1 MAAGRCGSIALCCH
15 FIEIRQLLTARLL
28 DTVGKFWYI
37 AGMFSLLS
45 DKLDDAFRKMRGL
58 SKISESNI
66 KGALRDVRMALLD
79 ADVEYS
85 VAREFIAHVKEE
97 AMGEKVL
104 KSVKPGE
111 QIVKIFRDQLADLLG
126 GDAAP
131 LQLEPAPARILV
143 VGLNGA
149 GKTTTSA
156 KLARRLKMEGHKP
169 LLVACDLIRPAAIDQ
184 LATLAGQIEVPVY
197 TPAASEKDVIRV
209 AKDALKWAA
218 GQEHDVIIFDTAGRQ
233 EVDEELVAELKKL
246 AKFLNAQESL
256 LVADAATGQQA
267 VRVAQAFDQA
277 VGLTGIILTKL
288 DGDARG
294 GAALSMRAITGKP
307 IKYMGEG
314 EKLDMFGPF
323 VPQRMADRILG
334 MGDIV
339 GLVEKA
345 AEKIDQESAMN
356 SMTRMLSGEFNF
368 NDFLS
373 QMKMMQSL
381 GPLEGLLGLLPGF
394 SKIKKQLPEGAMDPK
409 RMKRMEAIVLS
420 MTPAERANY
429 KLLIPSRRRR
439 IAKGSGVS
447 EIEVNRFIKNFKE
460 MKEMMGGKGK
470 MGGMMKNLMKGAKGG
485 MPDMNAMMNGQG
497 GGMPDMSSLMG
508 QGGMPDMSQM
518 PDLSALMGGGAK
530 PKMPKGFGAFSGL
543 FRRR

>member
-1 MAAGRCGSIALCCH
+1 
-15 FIEIRQLLTARLL
+15 
-28 DTVGKFWYI
+28 
-37 AGMFSLLS
+37 MFSLLS
-45 DKLDDAFRKMRGL
+45 DKLDDTFRKLRGL

-66 KGALRDVRMALLD
+66 ADAMREIRMALLD

-85 VAREFIAHVKEE
+85 VAREFIAHVKEQ
-97 AMGEKVL
+97 AMGVAVL
-104 KSVKPGE
+104 KTVKPGE
-111 QIVKIFRDQLADLLG
+111 QIVKIFRDELADLLG
-126 GDAAP
+126 GEAAELNLTP
-131 LQLEPAPARILV
+131 PARILM

-156 KLARRLKMEGHKP
+156 KLARRLKAEGRKP

-197 TPAASEKDVIRV
+197 TPSPSEKDVIRV

-233 EVDEELVAELKKL
+233 EVDEALVEELRRL
-246 AKFLNAQESL
+246 ARFLEPQEAL

-267 VRVAQAFDQA
+267 VRVAQAFDKA
-277 VGLTGIILTKL
+277 VGLTGIVLTKL

-294 GAALSMRAITGKP
+294 GAALSMRAVTGKP
-307 IKYMGEG
+307 IKFVGEG

-323 VPQRMADRILG
+323 VPVRMADRILG

-345 AEKIDQESAMN
+345 AEKIDQQSAMN
-356 SMTRMLSGEFNF
+356 SMNRMMSGEFNF
-368 NDFLS
+368 NDFLE
-373 QMKMMQSL
+373 QMRMMQNL

-394 SKIKKQLPEGAMDPK
+394 GKLRKQLPEGALDPK
-409 RMKRMEAIVLS
+409 KMKRMEAIVLS
-420 MTPAERANY
+420 MTPAERVNY

-447 EIEVNRFIKNFKE
+447 EIEVNRFIKNFRQ
-460 MKEMMGGKGK
+460 MKEMMSGKGK
-470 MGGMMKNLMKGAKGG
+470 MGGLMK
-485 MPDMNAMMNGQG
+485 AMGKMKG
-497 GGMPDMSSLMG
+497 GGMPDMSALAQGGGDMPDLSSMMG
-508 QGGMPDMSQM
+508 GGMPDF
-518 PDLSALMGGGAK
+518 SALMGGGGKK
-530 PKMPKGFGAFSGL
+530 PKMPGMGSMGGFGGM

>member
-1 MAAGRCGSIALCCH
+1 
-15 FIEIRQLLTARLL
+15 
-28 DTVGKFWYI
+28 
-37 AGMFSLLS
+37 MFSLLS
-45 DKLDDAFRKMRGL
+45 DKLDDTFRKLRGL

-66 KGALRDVRMALLD
+66 ADAMREIRMALLD

-85 VAREFIAHVKEE
+85 VAREFIAHVKEQ
-97 AMGEKVL
+97 AMGVAVL
-104 KSVKPGE
+104 KTVKPGE
-111 QIVKIFRDQLADLLG
+111 QIVKIFRDQLAELLG
-126 GDAAP
+126 GEAAELNLTP
-131 LQLEPAPARILV
+131 PGRILV

-156 KLARRLKMEGHKP
+156 KLARRLKAEGHKP

-184 LATLAGQIEVPVY
+184 LATLADQIDVPVY
-197 TPAASEKDVIRV
+197 TPSASEKDVIRV
-209 AKDALKWAA
+209 AKDALKWAK

-233 EVDEELVAELKKL
+233 EVDEDLVDELRKL
-246 AKFLNAQESL
+246 ARYLEPQEAL

-267 VRVAQAFDQA
+267 VRVAQTFDNA

-294 GAALSMRAITGKP
+294 GAALSMRAVTGKP
-307 IKYMGEG
+307 IKYVGEG

-323 VPQRMADRILG
+323 VPVRMADRILG

-345 AEKIDQESAMN
+345 AEKIDQESAMK
-356 SMTRMLSGEFNF
+356 SMGRMMSGEFNF

-373 QMKMMQSL
+373 QMRMMQSL

-394 SKIKKQLPEGAMDPK
+394 SKLKKQLPEGALDPK
-409 RMKRMEAIVLS
+409 KMKRMEAIVLS

-447 EIEVNRFIKNFKE
+447 EIEVNRFIKNFKQ

-470 MGGMMKNLMKGAKGG
+470 MGGLMKAMGK
-485 MPDMNAMMNGQG
+485 MNG
-497 GGMPDMSSLMG
+497 GGMPPMPEGGEMPDLSSLMG
-508 QGGMPDMSQM
+508 GAGGAGM
-518 PDLSALMGGGAK
+518 PDLSSLMGGGGKK
-530 PKMPKGFGAFSGL
+530 PKGPGLSSMGGFGGL

>member
-1 MAAGRCGSIALCCH
+1 
-15 FIEIRQLLTARLL
+15 
-28 DTVGKFWYI
+28 
-37 AGMFSLLS
+37 MFSLLS
-45 DKLDDAFRKMRGL
+45 DKLDDTFRKLRGL
-58 SKISESNI
+58 NKISESNI
-66 KGALRDVRMALLD
+66 ADAMREIRMALLD

-85 VAREFIAHVKEE
+85 VAREFIAHVKEQ
-97 AMGEKVL
+97 AMGEAVL
-104 KSVKPGE
+104 KTVKPGE
-111 QIVKIFRDQLADLLG
+111 QIVKIFRDQLAELLG
-126 GDAAP
+126 GEAAELNLTP
-131 LQLEPAPARILV
+131 PGRILV

-156 KLARRLKMEGHKP
+156 KLARRLKADGHKP

-184 LATLAGQIEVPVY
+184 LATLAKQIEVPVY
-197 TPAASEKDVIRV
+197 TPSASEKDVIRV
-209 AKDALKWAA
+209 AKDALKWAKE
-218 GQEHDVIIFDTAGRQ
+218 QEHDVIIFDTAGRQ
-233 EVDEELVAELKKL
+233 EVDEELVEELRRL
-246 AKFLNAQESL
+246 AKFLEAQESL

-267 VRVAQAFDQA
+267 VRVAQAFDKA

-294 GAALSMRAITGKP
+294 GAALSMRAVTGKP
-307 IKYMGEG
+307 IKFVGEG

-323 VPQRMADRILG
+323 VPVRMADRILG

-356 SMTRMLSGEFNF
+356 SVSRMMSGEFNF

-373 QMKMMQSL
+373 QMRMMQSL

-394 SKIKKQLPEGAMDPK
+394 SKIKKQLPEGALDPK
-409 RMKRMEAIVLS
+409 KMKRMEAIVLS

-447 EIEVNRFIKNFKE
+447 EIEVNRFIKNFKQ

-470 MGGMMKNLMKGAKGG
+470 MGGLMK
-485 MPDMNAMMNGQG
+485 AMGKMGG
-497 GGMPDMSSLMG
+497 GGMPAMPTMPQGGDMPDLSSLMG
-508 QGGMPDMSQM
+508 GAGGAGM
-518 PDLSALMGGGAK
+518 PDLSALMGGGGGKK
-530 PKMPKGFGAFSGL
+530 PKMPGMGSMGGFGGFGSR
-543 FRRR
+543 FRRK

>member
-1 MAAGRCGSIALCCH
+1 
-15 FIEIRQLLTARLL
+15 
-28 DTVGKFWYI
+28 
-37 AGMFSLLS
+37 MFSLLS
-45 DKLDDAFRKMRGL
+45 DKLDDTFRKLRGL

-66 KGALRDVRMALLD
+66 ADAMREIRMALLD

-85 VAREFIAHVKEE
+85 VAREFIAHVKEQ
-97 AMGEKVL
+97 AMGVAVL
-104 KSVKPGE
+104 KTVKPGE
-111 QIVKIFRDQLADLLG
+111 QIVKIFRDELADLLG
-126 GDAAP
+126 GEAAELNLTP
-131 LQLEPAPARILV
+131 PARILM

-156 KLARRLKMEGHKP
+156 KLARRLKAEGRKP

-197 TPAASEKDVIRV
+197 TPAPSEKDVIRV

-233 EVDEELVAELKKL
+233 EVDEALVEELRRL
-246 AKFLNAQESL
+246 ARFLEPQEAL

-267 VRVAQAFDQA
+267 VRVAQAFNKA
-277 VGLTGIILTKL
+277 VGLTGIVLTKL

-294 GAALSMRAITGKP
+294 GAALSMRAVTGKP
-307 IKYMGEG
+307 IKFVGEG

-323 VPQRMADRILG
+323 VPVRMADRILG

-345 AEKIDQESAMN
+345 AEKIDQQSAMN
-356 SMTRMLSGEFNF
+356 SMNRMMSGEFNF
-368 NDFLS
+368 NDFLE
-373 QMKMMQSL
+373 QMRMMQNL

-394 SKIKKQLPEGAMDPK
+394 GKLRKQLPEGALDPK
-409 RMKRMEAIVLS
+409 KMKRMEAIVLS
-420 MTPAERANY
+420 MTPAERVNY

-447 EIEVNRFIKNFKE
+447 EIEVNRFIKNFRQ
-460 MKEMMGGKGK
+460 MKEMMSGKGK
-470 MGGMMKNLMKGAKGG
+470 MGGLMK
-485 MPDMNAMMNGQG
+485 AMGKMKG
-497 GGMPDMSSLMG
+497 GGMPDMSALAQGGGDMPDLSSMMG
-508 QGGMPDMSQM
+508 GGMPDF
-518 PDLSALMGGGAK
+518 SALMGGGGKK
-530 PKMPKGFGAFSGL
+530 PKMPGMGSMGGFGGM

>member
-1 MAAGRCGSIALCCH
+1 
-15 FIEIRQLLTARLL
+15 
-28 DTVGKFWYI
+28 
-37 AGMFSLLS
+37 MFSLLS
-45 DKLDDAFRKMRGL
+45 DKLDDTFRKLRGL
-58 SKISESNI
+58 NKISESNI
-66 KGALRDVRMALLD
+66 ADAMREIRMALLD

-85 VAREFIAHVKEE
+85 VAREFIAHVKEQ
-97 AMGEKVL
+97 AMGEAVL
-104 KSVKPGE
+104 KTVKPGE
-111 QIVKIFRDQLADLLG
+111 QIVKIFRDQLAELLG
-126 GDAAP
+126 GDSAELDLTP
-131 LQLEPAPARILV
+131 PAHILI

-156 KLARRLKMEGHKP
+156 KLARRLKAEGRKP

-184 LATLAGQIEVPVY
+184 LATLAGQVQVPVY
-197 TPAASEKDVIRV
+197 TPSAGETDVIRV

-218 GQEHDVIIFDTAGRQ
+218 SQEHDVIIFDTAGRQ
-233 EVDEELVAELKKL
+233 EVDEVLVEELRRL
-246 AKFLNAQESL
+246 ARFLNPQESL

-267 VRVAQAFDQA
+267 VRVAQTFDKA

-294 GAALSMRAITGKP
+294 GAALSMRAVTGKP
-307 IKYMGEG
+307 IKYVGEG

-323 VPQRMADRILG
+323 VPVRMADRILG

-356 SMTRMLSGEFNF
+356 SMNRMMSGEFNF
-368 NDFLS
+368 NDFLQ
-373 QMKMMQSL
+373 QMRMMQSL

-394 SKIKKQLPEGAMDPK
+394 SKIKKQLPEGALDPSK
-409 RMKRMEAIVLS
+409 MKRMEAIVLS

-439 IAKGSGVS
+439 IAKGSGVT
-447 EIEVNRFIKNFKE
+447 EIEVNRFIKNFKQ
-460 MKEMMGGKGK
+460 MKEMMSGKGK
-470 MGGMMKNLMKGAKGG
+470 MGGLMKAMGKMKGG
-485 MPDMNAMMNGQG
+485 LP
-497 GGMPDMSSLMG
+497 GMPQAGGEMPNLSSLMG
-508 QGGMPDMSQM
+508 GGAGASGM
-518 PDLSALMGGGAK
+518 PDLSALMGGAGGKK
-530 PKMPKGFGAFSGL
+530 PKMPGMGSMGGFGGP

>member
-1 MAAGRCGSIALCCH
+1 
-15 FIEIRQLLTARLL
+15 
-28 DTVGKFWYI
+28 
-37 AGMFSLLS
+37 MFSLLS
-45 DKLDDAFRKMRGL
+45 DKLDDTFRKLRGL

-66 KGALRDVRMALLD
+66 ADAMREIRMALLD

-85 VAREFIAHVKEE
+85 VAREFIAHVKEQ
-97 AMGEKVL
+97 AMGVAVL
-104 KSVKPGE
+104 KTVKPGE
-111 QIVKIFRDQLADLLG
+111 QIVKIFRDELAALLG
-126 GDAAP
+126 GEAAELNLTP
-131 LQLEPAPARILV
+131 PARILV

-156 KLARRLKMEGHKP
+156 KLARRLKAEGRKP

-184 LATLAGQIEVPVY
+184 LATLAKQIEVPVY
-197 TPAASEKDVIRV
+197 TPATTEKDVIRV
-209 AKDALKWAA
+209 AKDALKWAKE
-218 GQEHDVIIFDTAGRQ
+218 QEHDVMIFDTAGRQ
-233 EVDEELVAELKKL
+233 EVDEALVEELRKL
-246 AKFLNAQESL
+246 AKFLEPQEAL

-267 VRVAQAFDQA
+267 VRVAQTFDQA

-294 GAALSMRAITGKP
+294 GAALSMRAVTGKP
-307 IKYMGEG
+307 IKFVGEG

-323 VPQRMADRILG
+323 VPVRMADRILG

-356 SMTRMLSGEFNF
+356 SMNRMMSGEFNF

-373 QMKMMQSL
+373 QMRMMQNL

-394 SKIKKQLPEGAMDPK
+394 SKIKKQLPEGALDPK
-409 RMKRMEAIVLS
+409 KMKRMEAIVLS

-447 EIEVNRFIKNFKE
+447 EIEVNRFIKNFKQ

-470 MGGMMKNLMKGAKGG
+470 MGGLMKAMGMMK
-485 MPDMNAMMNGQG
+485 G
-497 GGMPDMSSLMG
+497 GGMPDMSAMP
-508 QGGMPDMSQM
+508 QGGEMPNLSSMMGGGM
-518 PDLSALMGGGAK
+518 PDLSALMGGGGKK
-530 PKMPKGFGAFSGL
+530 PKMPGLGSMGGFGGM
-543 FRRR
+543 FRRRR

>member
-1 MAAGRCGSIALCCH
+1 
-15 FIEIRQLLTARLL
+15 
-28 DTVGKFWYI
+28 
-37 AGMFSLLS
+37 MFSLLS
-45 DKLDDAFRKMRGL
+45 DKLDDTFRKLRGL
-58 SKISESNI
+58 NKISESNI
-66 KGALRDVRMALLD
+66 ADAMREIRMALLD

-85 VAREFIAHVKEE
+85 VAREFIAHVKEQ
-97 AMGEKVL
+97 AMGEAVL
-104 KSVKPGE
+104 KTVKPGE
-111 QIVKIFRDQLADLLG
+111 QIVKIFRDQLAELLG
-126 GDAAP
+126 GEAAELNLTP
-131 LQLEPAPARILV
+131 PAHVLV

-156 KLARRLKMEGHKP
+156 KLARRLKAEGRKP

-184 LATLAGQIEVPVY
+184 LATLAGQVEVPVY
-197 TPAASEKDVIRV
+197 TPSPSEKDVIRV

-218 GQEHDVIIFDTAGRQ
+218 TREHDVIIFDTAGRQ
-233 EVDEELVAELKKL
+233 EVDEALVEELRRL
-246 AKFLNAQESL
+246 ARFLNPQEAL

-267 VRVAQAFDQA
+267 VRVAQTFDKA

-294 GAALSMRAITGKP
+294 GAALSMRAVTGKP
-307 IKYMGEG
+307 IKYVGEG

-323 VPQRMADRILG
+323 VPVRMADRILG

-356 SMTRMLSGEFNF
+356 SMNRMMSGEFNF
-368 NDFLS
+368 NDFLQ
-373 QMKMMQSL
+373 QMRMMQSL

-394 SKIKKQLPEGAMDPK
+394 SKIKKQLPEGALDPSK
-409 RMKRMEAIVLS
+409 MKRMEAIVLS

-439 IAKGSGVS
+439 IAKGSGVT
-447 EIEVNRFIKNFKE
+447 EIEVNRFIKNFKQ
-460 MKEMMGGKGK
+460 MKEMMSGKGK
-470 MGGMMKNLMKGAKGG
+470 MGGLMKAMGKMKGG
-485 MPDMNAMMNGQG
+485 MP
-497 GGMPDMSSLMG
+497 GMPQTGGEMPDLSSLMG
-508 QGGMPDMSQM
+508 GGGASGM
-518 PDLSALMGGGAK
+518 PDLSALMGGAGGKK
-530 PKMPKGFGAFSGL
+530 PKMPGMGSMGGFGGL

>member
-1 MAAGRCGSIALCCH
+1 
-15 FIEIRQLLTARLL
+15 
-28 DTVGKFWYI
+28 
-37 AGMFSLLS
+37 MFSLLS
-45 DKLDDAFRKMRGL
+45 DKLDDAFRKLRGL

-66 KGALRDVRMALLD
+66 KEALREIRMALLD
-79 ADVEYS
+79 ADVEYG
-85 VAREFIAHVKEE
+85 VAREFIAHVKEQ

-111 QIVKIFRDQLADLLG
+111 QIVKIFRDELAELLG
-126 GDAAP
+126 GDAAE
-131 LQLEPAPARILV
+131 LNLEPPARILV

-156 KLARRLKMEGHKP
+156 KLALRLKKEGRKP

-184 LATLAGQIEVPVY
+184 LATLARQVEVPVY
-197 TPAASEKDVIRV
+197 TPDAAEKDVIRV
-209 AKDALKWAA
+209 AKDALRWAE
-218 GQEHDVIIFDTAGRQ
+218 GQEHDVVIFDTAGRQ
-233 EVDEELVAELKKL
+233 EVDEDLVNELRKL
-246 AKFLNAQESL
+246 AKYLEPQEAL

-267 VRVAQAFDQA
+267 VRVATTFDKA

-294 GAALSMRAITGKP
+294 GAALSMRAVTGKP

-323 VPQRMADRILG
+323 VPLRMADRILG

-345 AEKIDQESAMN
+345 AEKIDQESAMH
-356 SMTRMLSGEFNF
+356 SMNRMMSGEFNF
-368 NDFLS
+368 NDFLN
-373 QMKMMQSL
+373 QMRMMQNL

-394 SKIKKQLPEGAMDPK
+394 GKIRKMIPEGALDPK

-420 MTPAERANY
+420 MTKAERENY

-439 IAKGSGVS
+439 IAKGCGCT
-447 EIEVNRFIKNFKE
+447 EIEVNRFIKNFKD

-470 MGGMMKNLMKGAKGG
+470 MGGLMKHMLGGGKGMPGMPAG
-485 MPDMNAMMNGQG
+485 MPDVSAMMKG
-497 GGMPDMSSLMG
+497 GEGMPDMSALMNG
-508 QGGMPDMSQM
+508 QGMPDMSQM
-518 PDLSALMGGGAK
+518 PDLSALADMAANAKRPAAPGGL
-530 PKMPKGFGAFSGL
+530 GAFAGL
-543 FRRR
+543 FRKRR